1 MNLEVDDNKRWTV
14 MAYPVVF
21 FLRRVL
27 LVITVILMRNFLWGQ
42 LAIQFTISV
51 FLVIYLQWY

>member
-14 MAYPVVF
+14 MVFPVVF

-51 FLVIYLQWY
+51 FLVIFLQWY

>member
-51 FLVIYLQWY
+51 FLVIFLQWY